1 MSVSLKH
8 FVDVN
13 IKQHV
18 SSAILG
24 TRKTVALFTDET
36 KQSVTDMLVT
46 SDNYEDSCQGMT
58 ATLQSLKVFFDNG
71 GQEAHVYCNT
81 TEIASGSSF
90 AEKVLALPQDYV
102 CVAAAAEDST
112 TGHAAIVATAKAL
125 DASAIFYGISKKILL
140 SRIPIDSIESM
151 SIDVDC
157 LAVKVSSV
165 QGAEMTMAAY
175 LSKIN
180 VYDID
185 SVYDY
190 MYTVENIAPQA
201 DVTDAQYEAIIAK
214 NLNIDIELS
223 SKVRNCGGNMTNG
236 TDIVNSYVLILLH
249 QTVTA
254 RLLELLSQKIKS
266 EDGISKIYAVISQE
280 LGNYLTCGYLTT
292 DKVWTDPDLIIS
304 YNNEN
309 YTVIETGTALT
320 DGYVVKV
327 LPFSSLTE
335 NDKALHKTPP
345 IYIVLASQ
353 YGIRAITI
361 NGEVI

>member
-24 TRKTVALFTDET
+24 TRKTVALFTEEK

-58 ATLQSLKVFFDNG
+58 STLQSLKVFFDNG
-71 GQEAHVYCNT
+71 GQEAHVYCDT

-102 CVAAAAEDST
+102 CVAAVAKDST

-125 DASAIFYGISKKILL
+125 DASADFYGISKKILL
-140 SRIPIDSIESM
+140 SRIPIDSIESI
-151 SIDVDC
+151 SIDADC

-201 DVTDAQYEAIIAK
+201 DVTDTQYEAIIAK